1 MATPSLAPTG
11 RADSPASD
19 HRDLHNKERDALAT
33 PVDRLTSGVN
43 ALLVCN
49 ASATPS
55 ACLLALTTA
64 TRRANPSTSARPCRR
79 RVTLEA
85 SAVPTAHNTGLATP
99 ARKGLCAPPRRET
112 ACPSTALTAP
122 AKKSPASASASN
134 QFFSDHRDRHNKEKD
149 ALATPVDRLISD
161 VNA

>member
-33 PVDRLTSGVN
+33 PVDRLISDVN

-55 ACLLALTTA
+55 ACLLALMMA
-64 TRRANPSTSARPCRR
+64 TRRVNPSTLDLPFRRPL
-79 RVTLEA
+79 TLERDA
-85 SAVPTAHNTGLATP
+85 APTVPRTARTTTVRP
-99 ARKGLCAPPRRET
+99 DLCAP
-112 ACPSTALTAP
+112 
-122 AKKSPASASASN
+122 
-134 QFFSDHRDRHNKEKD
+134 
-149 ALATPVDRLISD
+149 
-161 VNA
+161 